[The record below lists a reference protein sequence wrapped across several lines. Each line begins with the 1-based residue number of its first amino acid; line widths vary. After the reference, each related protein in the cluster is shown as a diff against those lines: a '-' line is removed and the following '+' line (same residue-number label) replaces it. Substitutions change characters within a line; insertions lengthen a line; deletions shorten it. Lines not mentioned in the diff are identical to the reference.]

1 MSEARCASLIELK
14 LRSCAELTDAGVL
27 AVSGLSR
34 LTSLDL
40 TGCSKVTDT
49 GLQAVAALTALA
61 ELSLGQCFRVTDGGL
76 RAVSASPTL
85 TSLDLTNCSKMGDV
99 AGMRV
104 LGTLPALTV
113 RDPPHPAVGRKG
125 RKRERDNRGACAT
138 FWMAH
143 TLFLLHSSWCF
154 LRCAL
159 SPSTRSPSARH
170 ADAHWCWWQVL
181 TLNGCRHV
189 TDDGLRELRSL
200 PLRELHLKG
209 CVHVTDEG
217 LRAGVAAMTN
227 LRVLNLRSCTKVTD
241 EGLAAIA
248 ERLVLLREVDVSNR
262 AVTARG
268 SKGSRVEESVL
279 AFGDGVQVRR

>member
-1 MSEARCASLIELK
+1 VSEARCASLIELK

-113 RDPPHPAVGRKG
+113 RDPPHPAVG
-125 RKRERDNRGACAT
+125 KREEKERETTGGRARRFG
-138 FWMAH
+138 WH
-143 TLFLLHSSWCF
+143 THFFFC
-154 LRCAL
+154 
-159 SPSTRSPSARH
+159 
-170 ADAHWCWWQVL
+170 
-181 TLNGCRHV
+181 
-189 TDDGLRELRSL
+189 
-200 PLRELHLKG
+200 
-209 CVHVTDEG
+209 
-217 LRAGVAAMTN
+217 
-227 LRVLNLRSCTKVTD
+227 
-241 EGLAAIA
+241 
-248 ERLVLLREVDVSNR
+248 
-262 AVTARG
+262 TARG
-268 SKGSRVEESVL
+268 VFCDAPSLPPPGLRLPGTLMRTGVGGRCSRST
-279 AFGDGVQVRR
+279 AAAT

>member
-1 MSEARCASLIELK
+1 MTDEGLWAVSEARCASLIELK

-143 TLFLLHSSWCF
+143 TARACMHPRSSRERKGWVGVTY
-154 LRCAL
+154 
-159 SPSTRSPSARH
+159 S
-170 ADAHWCWWQVL
+170 DA
-181 TLNGCRHV
+181 
-189 TDDGLRELRSL
+189 
-200 PLRELHLKG
+200 K
-209 CVHVTDEG
+209 
-217 LRAGVAAMTN
+217 VAIVWHGATEN
-227 LRVLNLRSCTKVTD
+227 
-241 EGLAAIA
+241 AP
-248 ERLVLLREVDVSNR
+248 
-262 AVTARG
+262 
-268 SKGSRVEESVL
+268 
-279 AFGDGVQVRR
+279 